1 MFHSQCIGRKKGRRR
16 ALPQD
21 SVVPDP
27 VLMTISGAWKRGDGQ
42 ALSSFIHTL
51 ETSSEVGPL
60 FPVTSSFSLKQ
71 PPPPPERE
79 GEPPWGYMNYEQLTG
94 CVGARRL
101 VVTDYGNQCW
111 EVQGCS
117 VLEVSVI
124 HSGNIFDNVL
134 CLLVTVVLQNSLV
147 HQTKFEW
154 NGFFALSGVHRHF
167 HTSRQEK

>member
-1 MFHSQCIGRKKGRRR
+1 MYRQEKRQEEGSAPGHCDTRSCAYDHLWGMEERRWPGFKLIHSYFRNFLRSRTPFPSYFFLLI
-16 ALPQD
+16 D
-21 SVVPDP
+21 
-27 VLMTISGAWKRGDGQ
+27 
-42 ALSSFIHTL
+42 
-51 ETSSEVGPL
+51 TS
-60 FPVTSSFSLKQ
+60 
-71 PPPPPERE
+71 PPGRE

-101 VVTDYGNQCW
+101 VETDYGNQCW

-117 VLEVSVI
+117 FLEVSVI

-147 HQTKFEW
+147 HQTEFEW

-167 HTSRQEK
+167 HTSHQEK